1 MRVLTKFYRPTVF
14 SPTER
19 ACCCASPTL
28 TQATLHGSKCML
40 WARRTHS
47 GVKRSSCLGT
57 GGDEVSDRVV
67 GEYTA
72 LMRHLRGHEP
82 PVLLDALAQNMAQ
95 VTALADIFE
104 DENTAL
110 EVHVAGLQ
118 WEFDVSNPKF
128 THRTTTSLHA
138 SLAALC
144 TRHAATI
151 ATLEA
156 NVASLTQQLC
166 PVRRGEDRLWVA
178 LDELG
183 SVLVRQTVGRRRE
196 VR

>member
-1 MRVLTKFYRPTVF
+1 
-14 SPTER
+14 
-19 ACCCASPTL
+19 
-28 TQATLHGSKCML
+28 ML
-40 WARRTHS
+40 LRIPHAHAGDVARQQMHA
-47 GVKRSSCLGT
+47 
-57 GGDEVSDRVV
+57 V
-67 GEYTA
+67 GEAYA
-72 LMRHLRGHEP
+72 LGREEEQLLGHGRGRRATSRL
-82 PVLLDALAQNMAQ
+82 LLDALAQNMAQ
-95 VTALADIFE
+95 VTALTDIFE

-110 EVHVAGLQ
+110 EVHVAALQ

-128 THRTTTSLHA
+128 THRTTTLLHA

-183 SVLVRQTVGRRRE
+183 SVLVRETVGRRRE